1 MFSSHNWSL
10 VGAKSREQIAE
21 IIGNAMA
28 NGTHR
33 VTGNHVEVSY
43 WYKSKKV
50 IKKVIVRYAKNGGK
64 ISNAWVVK

>member
-1 MFSSHNWSL
+1 
-10 VGAKSREQIAE
+10 
-21 IIGNAMA
+21 MA

-64 ISNAWVVK
+64 ISDAWVVK